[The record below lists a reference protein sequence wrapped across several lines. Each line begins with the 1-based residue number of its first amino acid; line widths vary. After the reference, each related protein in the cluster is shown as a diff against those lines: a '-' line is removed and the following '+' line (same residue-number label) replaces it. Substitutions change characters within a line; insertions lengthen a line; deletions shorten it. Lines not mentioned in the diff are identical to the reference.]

1 MKFSPANEIP
11 RPQMLAGGVQIVSNG
26 GVQFVSN
33 GGVQVC
39 FPRSGLFEVDCFEP
53 GSEEWI
59 EECGCAAGFVDGY
72 YLFFLQR
79 VF

>member
-26 GVQFVSN
+26 GVQ
-33 GGVQVC
+33 VC
-39 FPRSGLFEVDCFEP
+39 FPRAGLFEVDCFEP

-59 EECGCAAGFVDGY
+59 EECGCAARFVDGY